1 MKCRICEIKN
11 KDLLFDLESCLEKSG
26 GILSSQDKNELNKK
40 YPDED
45 IINKLTDEECEL
57 HWNFHM
63 APSYDMPAAS
73 PDEEAVKDSLTRDI
87 NKDEA
92 SILYDLAKKQTATF
106 NLITNKL
113 NNTIKDSDD
122 INELALPTN
131 LLALYRETAGS
142 IRETVKL
149 IKDIN
154 VDING
159 SKSGALE
166 GLKALAN
173 ALKDNGEEKKDLSTD
188 KFDY

>member
-40 YPDED
+40 YPDD
-45 IINKLTDEECEL
+45 NIVNKLTDEECEL

-63 APSYDMPAAS
+63 APSYDMPIVIS
-73 PDEEAVKDSLTRDI
+73 NEEDAKDSLAKDI

-113 NNTIKDSDD
+113 NNAIKDNDD
-122 INELALPTN
+122 VNELALPTN
-131 LLALYRETAGS
+131 LLILYRETAGS
-142 IRETVKL
+142 IRDTVKL

-173 ALKDNGEEKKDLSTD
+173 ALKDDDSEKKDLSTD
-188 KFDY
+188 QFDY